1 MECLQSLSILAGMSS
16 CDVAAYASNSSMA
29 FIMYS
34 LSKSMSWIL
43 RGSPWLIPTTVC
55 SMRLEFGSLETEQYC
70 VWRMSA
76 ITLG

>member
-1 MECLQSLSILAGMSS
+1 MECLQSLKILAGMSS

-29 FIMYS
+29 FMMS
-34 LSKSMSWIL
+34 SFSNSMSLIL

-55 SMRLEFGSLETEQYC
+55 WIRLEFGSLKTEQYC

-76 ITLG
+76 IVLG